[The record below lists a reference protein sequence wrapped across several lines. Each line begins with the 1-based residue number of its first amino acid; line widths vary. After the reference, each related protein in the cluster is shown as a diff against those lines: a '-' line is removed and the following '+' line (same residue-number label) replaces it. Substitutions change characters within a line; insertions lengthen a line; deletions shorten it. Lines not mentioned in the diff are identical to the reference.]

1 MNTDF
6 TKQQQECLM
15 MFKIYVELKCMATA
29 KRDK

>member
-15 MFKIYVELKCMATA
+15 MFKIYVELKCMETA